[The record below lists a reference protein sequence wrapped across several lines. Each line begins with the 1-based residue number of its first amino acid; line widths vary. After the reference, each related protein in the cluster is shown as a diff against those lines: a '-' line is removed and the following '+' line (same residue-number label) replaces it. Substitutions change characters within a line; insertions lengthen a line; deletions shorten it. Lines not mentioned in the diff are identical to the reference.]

1 MQWLTMKFVSL
12 KTAHQ
17 LDLQALHREPL
28 VSQGTRAI
36 NQIRAFCWER
46 GIAVRQGNR
55 SRRAKLSR
63 ILATPSDTLSPRM
76 LPDHQGIGFGFTPA
90 RRRIEFSSEV
100 EELAKRDVGCEGL
113 IRPLGVS
120 SADVEATCFRSIRA
134 PSERTVWPATTGFF
148 LTAECRP
155 YGNTGDRHPTQQRS
169 CRPVV

>member
-1 MQWLTMKFVSL
+1 VVQWLTMKVVSL

-28 VSQGTRAI
+28 VSQRTRTI

-76 LPDHQGIGFGFTPA
+76 LPIIEALALDLRRLDDGLSSPA
-90 RRRIEFSSEV
+90 RSRNSQNGTSD
-100 EELAKRDVGCEGL
+100 AKG
-113 IRPLGVS
+113 
-120 SADVEATCFRSIRA
+120 
-134 PSERTVWPATTGFF
+134 
-148 LTAECRP
+148 
-155 YGNTGDRHPTQQRS
+155 
-169 CRPVV
+169 